1 MDSEKLMV
9 QNKKKKVTRGS
20 LIGRRKTNSGGREE
34 VHEAMMSKRN
44 IPPAKPNVLVVS
56 V

>member
-1 MDSEKLMV
+1 MIFALIYGLRKTYGP
-9 QNKKKKVTRGS
+9 KKKKVTRGR

-44 IPPAKPNVLVVS
+44 KPPC
-56 V
+56 

>member
-1 MDSEKLMV
+1 MIFALIYGLRKTYGKK
-9 QNKKKKVTRGS
+9 KKKKVTKGR

-44 IPPAKPNVLVVS
+44 KPPC
-56 V
+56 